1 MSIPKHQAL
10 AGVFLCLLIGTT
22 THAGMF
28 GVKFGPVWPRE
39 VVLAPEGTNTALDAG
54 IEWGKFVADMIGIGG
69 AVDFQWNRYVE
80 MSDTA
85 FADAVDGSK
94 ITRSTIEREIK
105 RYLVP
110 LTGWVAIDPMADQMV
125 HPVLK
130 GHFGVALMPH
140 INQSYDNDG
149 QKHKATNQG
158 VYLGFY
164 GRVAADAHIN
174 LGTDLASVFIGADY
188 QWANM
193 RKRDWDN
200 KAGKSYFHQDMSG
213 FGIHIGLRLRT

>member
-10 AGVFLCLLIGTT
+10 ACVFFCLLIGTT

-28 GVKFGPVWPRE
+28 GVKFGPVWPR
-39 VVLAPEGTNTALDAG
+39 LASEGTNTALDAG

-80 MSDTA
+80 TSDTIKTEN
-85 FADAVDGSK
+85 G
-94 ITRSTIEREIK
+94 IEYTQSTVRKELK
-105 RYLVP
+105 RYMIP
-110 LTGWVAIDPMADQMV
+110 LTAWLAIDPMAEKTV

-130 GHFGVALMPH
+130 GHFGVAMMPL
-140 INQSYDNDG
+140 INKNYDDEK
-149 QKHKATNQG
+149 QMPDHPG
-158 VYLGFY
+158 VYWGFY
-164 GRVAADAHIN
+164 GRIAGDAHVN
-174 LGTDLASVFIGADY
+174 LGTDLASIFIGADY